1 MVFGDMVPS
10 YDGLI
15 NINILYDKR
24 KELAKAIAALVERRD
39 TVLLEQVSTM
49 REGLGFGDLAL

>member
-1 MVFGDMVPS
+1 MPS
-10 YDGLI
+10 FDGLI

-39 TVLLEQVSTM
+39 TVLLEHLTTM
-49 REGLGFGDLAL
+49 REGLGCGDLAL